1 MIEAVWLRRLTP
13 YRSGYDGV
21 TNETRVWFLALRKH
35 VSPIQAILENGSQQE
50 RQRERLRS
58 KLRDTQIMRYITRY
72 V

>member
-1 MIEAVWLRRLTP
+1 MIEAAWLRRLTP

-35 VSPIQAILENGSQQE
+35 VSPIQAILEDGSQQD

-58 KLRDTQIMRYITRY
+58 KLRATEITRY